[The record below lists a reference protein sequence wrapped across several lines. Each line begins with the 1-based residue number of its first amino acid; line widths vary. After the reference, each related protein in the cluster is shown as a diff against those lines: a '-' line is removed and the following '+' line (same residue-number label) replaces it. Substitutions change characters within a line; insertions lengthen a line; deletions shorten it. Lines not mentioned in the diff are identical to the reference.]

1 MSGEATRRRLL
12 GKGSNVESVITEMG
26 KALKVHPKASLSE
39 AELVRKGKDPSGL
52 LKSKKSP
59 FARVLAS
66 LIFCV
71 ALLPGAAQ
79 AASVQFAVTTGVVN
93 LSVVVAGTVIGTASG
108 SVSGSLTIDH
118 AAQSL
123 DGLDLQLSPN
133 ILINLSQSYGGFD
146 VVNVESATIASDIP
160 FSSTLV
166 SSTAQSFTVIGTPLV
181 VNGSYGAAD
190 VNPGVLN
197 PVSGVPISFPVPSIT
212 AAIGT
217 SSIAFT
223 SFTLNSL
230 SGVSFGEADDLTVLA
245 QINVD
250 PTNLA
255 PIPEPSTALLM
266 VLGLAGLTAAGRRR

>member
-1 MSGEATRRRLL
+1 MLET
-12 GKGSNVESVITEMG
+12 
-26 KALKVHPKASLSE
+26 KV
-39 AELVRKGKDPSGL
+39 KDPSGL
-52 LKSKKSP
+52 LKTNKSP

-79 AASVQFAVTTGVVN
+79 AASVQYAVTTGVVN
-93 LSVVVAGTVIGTASG
+93 ISVLVAGTVIGTASG
-108 SVSGSLTIDH
+108 GVSGSLTIDH

-133 ILINLSQSYGGFD
+133 ILIALSQSYGGFD
-146 VVNVESATIASDIP
+146 LVNIENATIASDTP

-181 VNGSYGAAD
+181 VNGAYGAAD
-190 VNPGVLN
+190 LNPGVLN
-197 PVSGVPISFPVPSIT
+197 PVVNVPINFPVPSIT
-212 AAIGT
+212 AVIGT

-230 SGVSFGEADDLTVLA
+230 NGVNFGESDDLTVLA

-250 PTNLA
+250 PTNLTA
-255 PIPEPSTALLM
+255 IPEPSTALLM
-266 VLGLAGLTAAGRRR
+266 SLGLGLLAASRRRTD

>member
-1 MSGEATRRRLL
+1 VLET
-12 GKGSNVESVITEMG
+12 
-26 KALKVHPKASLSE
+26 KV
-39 AELVRKGKDPSGL
+39 KDPSGL
-52 LKSKKSP
+52 LKTNKSP

-79 AASVQFAVTTGVVN
+79 AASVQYAVTTGGVN
-93 LSVVVAGTVIGTASG
+93 ISVLVAGTVIGTASG
-108 SVSGSLTIDH
+108 GVSGSLTIDH

-133 ILINLSQSYGGFD
+133 ILIALSQSYGGFD
-146 VVNVESATIASDIP
+146 LVNIENATIASDTP

-181 VNGSYGAAD
+181 VNGADGAAD
-190 VNPGVLN
+190 LNPGVLG
-197 PVSGVPISFPVPSIT
+197 PVAGIPINFPVPSIT
-212 AAIGT
+212 AAIGP
-217 SSIAFT
+217 SSIAFHR
-223 SFTLNSL
+223 FTLNSL

-250 PTNLA
+250 PTNLT

-266 VLGLAGLTAAGRRR
+266 SLGLGLLAASRRRTD

>member
-1 MSGEATRRRLL
+1 MKRSNAEMI
-12 GKGSNVESVITEMG
+12 KG
-26 KALKVHPKASLSE
+26 P
-39 AELVRKGKDPSGL
+39 RGL
-52 LKSKKSP
+52 LKTNKSP
-59 FARVLAS
+59 LARVLAS

-71 ALLPGAAQ
+71 ALIPGAAQ
-79 AASVQFAVTTGVVN
+79 AASVQYAVATGVVN
-93 LSVVVAGTVIGTASG
+93 ISVLVAGTVIGTASG
-108 SVSGSLTIDH
+108 TVSGSLTIDH

-133 ILINLSQSYGGFD
+133 ILIVLSQSYGGFD
-146 VVNVESATIASDIP
+146 LVNIENATIASDTP

-181 VNGSYGAAD
+181 VNGAYGAAD
-190 VNPGVLN
+190 LNPGILG
-197 PVSGVPISFPVPSIT
+197 PVANVPISFAVPSIT

-230 SGVSFGEADDLTVLA
+230 NGADFGETDDLTVLA

-250 PTNLA
+250 PTNLT

-266 VLGLAGLTAAGRRR
+266 SLGLGLLAASRRRTD

>member
-1 MSGEATRRRLL
+1 V
-12 GKGSNVESVITEMG
+12 KPSNTEMH
-26 KALKVHPKASLSE
+26 KNPTSQREASRTRSQLETKV
-39 AELVRKGKDPSGL
+39 KDPSGL
-52 LKSKKSP
+52 LKSTKSP
-59 FARVLAS
+59 FARVIAS

-71 ALLPGAAQ
+71 ALIPGAAQ
-79 AASVQFAVTTGVVN
+79 AASVQYDVTTGTVDI
-93 LSVVVAGTVIGTASG
+93 SVLVAGTVIGTASG
-108 SVSGSLTIDH
+108 TVSGSLTIDH

-133 ILINLSQSYGGFD
+133 ILIAFTQSYGGFD
-146 VVNVESATIASDIP
+146 LVNIENATIASDTP

-181 VNGSYGAAD
+181 VNGAYGGAD
-190 VNPGVLN
+190 LVADNLG
-197 PVSGVPISFPVPSIT
+197 PVTNVPISFAVPSIT

-230 SGVSFGEADDLTVLA
+230 NGADFGETDDLNVLA
-245 QINVD
+245 QINID
-250 PTNLA
+250 PTNLT

-266 VLGLAGLTAAGRRR
+266 SLGLGLLAASRRRTD

>member
-1 MSGEATRRRLL
+1 MLET
-12 GKGSNVESVITEMG
+12 
-26 KALKVHPKASLSE
+26 KV
-39 AELVRKGKDPSGL
+39 KDPSGL
-52 LKSKKSP
+52 LKTNKSP

-79 AASVQFAVTTGVVN
+79 AASVQYDVTAGVVEI
-93 LSVVVAGTVIGTASG
+93 SVVVAGTVIGTASG
-108 SVSGSLTIDH
+108 GVSGSLAIDD

-133 ILINLSQSYGGFD
+133 ILIALSQSYGGFD
-146 VVNVESATIASDIP
+146 LVNIENATIASDTP

-181 VNGSYGAAD
+181 VNGAYGAAD
-190 VNPGVLN
+190 LNPGVLN
-197 PVSGVPISFPVPSIT
+197 PVVNVPISFAVPSIT
-212 AAIGT
+212 AVIGN
-217 SSIAFT
+217 SSISFA

-230 SGVSFGEADDLTVLA
+230 DGAGFGEADDLTVLA
-245 QINVD
+245 QITVAS
-250 PTNLA
+250 TNLT

-266 VLGLAGLTAAGRRR
+266 SLGLGLLAASRRRTD

>member
-1 MSGEATRRRLL
+1 MKSSNAEMS
-12 GKGSNVESVITEMG
+12 KG
-26 KALKVHPKASLSE
+26 P
-39 AELVRKGKDPSGL
+39 RGL
-52 LKSKKSP
+52 LKTNKSP
-59 FARVLAS
+59 LARVLAS

-79 AASVQFAVTTGVVN
+79 AASVQYDVTTGTVQ
-93 LSVVVAGTVIGTASG
+93 LSVLVAGTVIGTASG
-108 SVSGSLTIDH
+108 TVSGSLTIDH

-133 ILINLSQSYGGFD
+133 ILIALSQSYGGFD
-146 VVNVESATIASDIP
+146 LVNIENATIASDNP

-181 VNGSYGAAD
+181 VNGAYGAAD
-190 VNPGVLN
+190 LNPGVLA
-197 PVSGVPISFPVPSIT
+197 PVANVPISFAVPSIT
-212 AAIGT
+212 ASIGT

-230 SGVSFGEADDLTVLA
+230 NGADFGETDDLTVLA

-250 PTNLA
+250 PTNLT

-266 VLGLAGLTAAGRRR
+266 SLGLGLLAASRRRTD

>member
-1 MSGEATRRRLL
+1 MMIRSNAEMI
-12 GKGSNVESVITEMG
+12 KG
-26 KALKVHPKASLSE
+26 P
-39 AELVRKGKDPSGL
+39 RGL
-52 LKSKKSP
+52 LKTNKSP
-59 FARVLAS
+59 LARVLAS

-71 ALLPGAAQ
+71 ALVPGAAQ
-79 AASVQFAVTTGVVN
+79 AASVQYAVATGTVQ

-108 SVSGSLTIDH
+108 TVSGSLTIDH

-133 ILINLSQSYGGFD
+133 ILIALSQSYGGFD
-146 VVNVESATIASDIP
+146 LVNIENATIASDTP

-181 VNGSYGAAD
+181 VNGAYGAAD
-190 VNPGVLN
+190 LNPGVLA
-197 PVSGVPISFPVPSIT
+197 PVANVPISFAVPSIT

-230 SGVSFGEADDLTVLA
+230 NGADFGETDDLTVLA

-250 PTNLA
+250 PTNLT

-266 VLGLAGLTAAGRRR
+266 SLGLGLLAASRRRTD

>member
-1 MSGEATRRRLL
+1 MKPSTDVLASQL
-12 GKGSNVESVITEMG
+12 GSHPHSKLPTKNKG
-26 KALKVHPKASLSE
+26 LSE
-39 AELVRKGKDPSGL
+39 P
-52 LKSKKSP
+52 LKTNKSP

-79 AASVQFAVTTGVVN
+79 AASIQYDVTAGVVEI
-93 LSVVVAGTVIGTASG
+93 SVVVAGTVIGTASG
-108 SVSGSLTIDH
+108 GVSGSLTIDD

-133 ILINLSQSYGGFD
+133 ILISLSQSYGGFD
-146 VVNVESATIASDIP
+146 LVNIEGATIASDTP
-160 FSSTLV
+160 FSSTLI

-181 VNGSYGAAD
+181 VNGAYGAAD
-190 VNPGVLN
+190 INPGVLS
-197 PVSGVPISFPVPSIT
+197 PVANVPINFPVPSIT

-217 SSIAFT
+217 SSIAFA

-230 SGVSFGEADDLTVLA
+230 DGAGFGEANDLTVLA
-245 QINVD
+245 QITVAS
-250 PTNLA
+250 TNLT

-266 VLGLAGLTAAGRRR
+266 SLGLGLLAASRRRTD

>member
-1 MSGEATRRRLL
+1 MKPSIDVLASQLETSPPHSKLL
-12 GKGSNVESVITEMG
+12 TKNKGLRKLVKSN
-26 KALKVHPKASLSE
+26 
-39 AELVRKGKDPSGL
+39 
-52 LKSKKSP
+52 KSP

-79 AASVQFAVTTGVVN
+79 AASVQYDVTTGVVN
-93 LSVVVAGTVIGTASG
+93 ISVLVAGTVIGTASSG
-108 SVSGSLTIDH
+108 VSGSLTIDH

-133 ILINLSQSYGGFD
+133 ILIALSQSYGGFD
-146 VVNVESATIASDIP
+146 LVNIENATIASDTP

-166 SSTAQSFTVIGTPLV
+166 SSTAQSFTVVGTPLV
-181 VNGSYGAAD
+181 VNGAYGAAD
-190 VNPGVLN
+190 LNPGVLN
-197 PVSGVPISFPVPSIT
+197 PVVQVPISFAVPSIT
-212 AAIGT
+212 AVIGN
-217 SSIAFT
+217 SSISFA

-230 SGVSFGEADDLTVLA
+230 DGAGFGEADDLTVLA

-250 PTNLA
+250 PTNLT

-266 VLGLAGLTAAGRRR
+266 SLGLGLLAASRRRTD